1 MSAFRPATHLS
12 SAYHRSSATFP
23 LGRSCDNADCTHRDH
38 VPAYPFYCQNPHCLH
53 PAHRQEETTMSEHR
67 CDHQFCPVCIERV
80 KREDARVTARNII
93 GVYQMDGQRYDVY
106 HSEGGYRIE
115 NLETG
120 LRSVQMTQEETE
132 RVLREKQ
139 YQKLTGYEVVD
150 GQAWARHQ
158 TGQFCDC
165 EECTGPDLTGA
176 YDQVAAIMA
185 YEQGDLDEDETI
197 ELFAALV
204 ETGVAWQLQGSYGRT
219 AMALIEAGL
228 IGARV

>member
-1 MSAFRPATHLS
+1 MNTFRPATHLS

-23 LGRSCDNADCTHRDH
+23 LGRYCDNADCTHREH

-53 PAHRQEETTMSEHR
+53 PAHHQEDPMS
-67 CDHQFCPVCIERV
+67 
-80 KREDARVTARNII
+80 II

-165 EECTGPDLTGA
+165 EECTGSDLTGA

-185 YEQGDLDEDETI
+185 YEQGDLNEDETI

-219 AMALIEAGL
+219 AMSLIEAGL
-228 IGARV
+228 IGARA